1 MTYELPVWSHFLGT
15 VLLLTAI
22 APARPASAED
32 VFLAPSGVF
41 PGQMWLSEGGT
52 APRIV
57 HRREPQANP
66 AFPRAIM
73 KLGQIAVA
81 PEGKVYFASGLD
93 GSIMHLLDNRHEIQV
108 MEFDGQI
115 RDLACSSEEHTIY
128 FSVVPTPQNGEPLA
142 DGKIYRRDL
151 WAGRPT
157 EVATVRQADV
167 GGNWWGTFTIRGG
180 VVYLATLDGPSRL
193 YKLNGNTLERVFEQN
208 VSAVKS
214 LTAGPDGDFWFTT
227 NDQQVYRTRDFVTVT
242 SVLRGELNWNDVSL
256 RQGQENPRP

>member
-1 MTYELPVWSHFLGT
+1 
-15 VLLLTAI
+15 
-22 APARPASAED
+22 
-32 VFLAPSGVF
+32 
-41 PGQMWLSEGGT
+41 
-52 APRIV
+52 
-57 HRREPQANP
+57 
-66 AFPRAIM
+66 M

-151 WAGRPT
+151 WADVRPKSRPCGKPMS
-157 EVATVRQADV
+157 AAIGGARSRFAAGSFISPRSMVRA
-167 GGNWWGTFTIRGG
+167 G
-180 VVYLATLDGPSRL
+180 S
-193 YKLNGNTLERVFEQN
+193 KMNGNTLERVFEQN

>member
-32 VFLAPSGVF
+32 VFSPPPASFWSDVVERG
-41 PGQMWLSEGGT
+41 WHRAAHRAS
-52 APRIV
+52 PR
-57 HRREPQANP
+57 PQANP

-167 GGNWWGTFTIRGG
+167 GGNWWGTFTIRAG

-214 LTAGPDGDFWFTT
+214 LTAAPTEISGS
-227 NDQQVYRTRDFVTVT
+227 RRMT
-242 SVLRGELNWNDVSL
+242 SKSIAPEIL
-256 RQGQENPRP
+256 